1 MSNEFVLGILEII
14 ELKIKRNLG
23 VIFFKK
29 FRRFFILEFLVLLIF
44 FRNMVFEC
52 FIVFFLYDY
61 LDKIL
66 CLYVFLS
73 VKSW

>member
-29 FRRFFILEFLVLLIF
+29 FRIFFILEFLVLLIF